1 MKKKMI
7 ISVLLVSCL
16 TLCGCGSQN
25 EPQSNNKDYVSDY
38 VDDYVDAYGNTD
50 YVNHNEN
57 GRYEN
62 YENYSDYD
70 ENADYYEY
78 LEKEDDEYEDDEL
91 EDDDRDR
98 QDIIDEYLLIDYPE
112 DYEVNWPI
120 LWVVVDRL
128 NADGTDENGNP
139 VHVDI
144 SMSEEEKDY
153 FLYDLSQ
160 QFKDCAEGF
169 AQGNV
174 NFEITPVVYDEITL
188 LETDDNINSIVP
200 NSFSDEFREQFR
212 DYNTVIITCRF
223 SEGDDNVVF
232 HDWVGLCYGVIAE
245 GCGFLEVPV
254 FGPSGETEESY
265 FHEGYET
272 LCPPEI
278 WIHEFIH
285 SLEPL
290 ARAMGD
296 TIPSPD
302 DADKYGYKQIED
314 GYLDGFYEYYADILS
329 GNVIYDN
336 RLIGVDEDKWKH
348 FGYAYEYY
356 YENHE

>member
-1 MKKKMI
+1 MKKKII
-7 ISVLLVSCL
+7 ISVLIVSCL
-16 TLCGCGSQN
+16 TFCSCKSKN
-25 EPQSNNKDYVSDY
+25 EAQSKSDDYKSDY
-38 VDDYVDAYGNTD
+38 VADYDDDNRNKD

-57 GRYEN
+57 GRYED
-62 YENYSDYD
+62 YENYNDYD
-70 ENADYYEY
+70 ENKDYYEN
-78 LEKEDDEYEDDEL
+78 LENEDF
-91 EDDDRDR
+91 DRDR
-98 QDIIDEYLLIDYPE
+98 QEIIDEYLLNDYPE

-120 LWVVVDRL
+120 LWVVIDRL

-144 SMSEEEKDY
+144 SMSEEEKEY
-153 FLYDLSQ
+153 FLYDLSE

-174 NFEITPVVYDEITL
+174 NFEITPVVYDEITYL
-188 LETDDNINSIVP
+188 DTDDNINSIVP
-200 NSFSDEFREQFR
+200 NSFSDEFREQFK

-223 SEGDDNVVF
+223 NEGDDDDIVF

-265 FHEGYET
+265 FHEGYGT
-272 LCPPEI
+272 VCPTEL
-278 WIHEFIH
+278 WVHEFIH

-290 ARAMGD
+290 AHTMGD
-296 TIPSPD
+296 PIPSPD
-302 DADKYGYKQIED
+302 DADKYGYKQIE
-314 GYLDGFYEYYADILS
+314 GCYIDGFYEYYADILS
-329 GNVIYDN
+329 GNVKSDN
-336 RLIGVDEDKWKH
+336 KLIGVDDNKWKH